1 MCKGRDG
8 MKTPDD
14 PTFVYGN
21 FEIWVCSEC
30 YRDCSLRVRNTA
42 SSPEG
47 CPYGLNNHDWRPRP
61 DIRPLDFY
69 SEEGE
74 L

>member
-1 MCKGRDG
+1 

-42 SSPEG
+42 GRPEG
-47 CPYGLNNHDWRPRP
+47 CPYGLNNHDWKPRP

-74 L
+74 M

>member
-1 MCKGRDG
+1 

-30 YRDCSLRVRNTA
+30 YRDCSVRVRNTA
-42 SSPEG
+42 GSPEG
-47 CPYGLNNHDWRPRP
+47 CPYGLNNHNWKPRP

-74 L
+74 M